1 MGWID
6 IKNICMANMQC
17 DITELIEKLSDE
29 ARLYLLR
36 RMASHNLSF
45 RQVLLE
51 LVIGISREVAA
62 GSKEQ
67 ETACSACFIPHLTSH
82 SKVLHQ

>member
-36 RMASHNLSF
+36 RMASHNLSL

-51 LVIGISREVAA
+51 LVIGISREASSSLEVRE
-62 GSKEQ
+62 S
-67 ETACSACFIPHLTSH
+67 TLSTPSISR
-82 SKVLHQ
+82 

>member
-6 IKNICMANMQC
+6 IKNIRMANMQC
-17 DITELIEKLSDE
+17 DITELIE
-29 ARLYLLR
+29 
-36 RMASHNLSF
+36 NLSL

-51 LVIGISREVAA
+51 IVIGISREAA
-62 GSKEQ
+62 SGSKEQ

-82 SKVLHQ
+82 PKALHQ